1 MNPDSDEKSIA
12 ESIVTWRKR
21 LQFRAW
27 HRGTREADLIMGPF
41 ADREV
46 SGMDAAGLE
55 EFEKLLHCNDPDVY
69 DWLTGK
75 AVTPPDHVAL
85 INRLKEF
92 EYQRGR

>member
-1 MNPDSDEKSIA
+1 MRMNPENDEK
-12 ESIVTWRKR
+12 SIVTWRKR

-41 ADREV
+41 AEAEV
-46 SGMDAAGLE
+46 PVMGTEDLQK
-55 EFEKLLHCNDPDVY
+55 FENLLHCNDPDVY

-75 AVTPPDHVAL
+75 ANPPIEHDHHIL
-85 INRLKEF
+85 RRLKEF

>member
-1 MNPDSDEKSIA
+1 MNQDQAEKSIT
-12 ESIVTWRKR
+12 EWRKR

-41 ADREV
+41 AEREV
-46 SGMDAAGLE
+46 PLMAAAELQN
-55 EFEKLLHCNDPDVY
+55 FENLLHCPDPDVY

-75 AVTPPDHVAL
+75 AAIPAEHLPL
-85 INRLKEF
+85 INRLQQF

>member
-1 MNPDSDEKSIA
+1 MNQDQAEKSIT
-12 ESIVTWRKR
+12 EWRKR

-41 ADREV
+41 AEREV
-46 SGMDAAGLE
+46 AGMDILGLQK
-55 EFEKLLHCNDPDVY
+55 FENLLHCNDPDVY

-75 AVTPPDHVAL
+75 AATPPEHEQL

>member
-1 MNPDSDEKSIA
+1 MNPELDEKSI
-12 ESIVTWRKR
+12 TLWRKR

-46 SGMDAAGLE
+46 PGMMALELE
-55 EFEKLLHCNDPDVY
+55 EFENLLHCTDPDVY
-69 DWLTGK
+69 DWLTGN
-75 AVTPPDHVAL
+75 AATPPKHEPL

>member
-1 MNPDSDEKSIA
+1 MNPELSEKSIT
-12 ESIVTWRKR
+12 EWRKR

-41 ADREV
+41 AEREV
-46 SGMDAAGLE
+46 PAMAAPELGK
-55 EFEKLLHCNDPDVY
+55 FENLLHCNDPDVY

-75 AVTPPDHVAL
+75 AAVPPEHDNL
-85 INRLKEF
+85 IHRLKEF